1 MQAVFSSKMALTDA
15 FVSRQD
21 TMQILVT
28 IGTGKTITVN
38 EVAST
43 DTIAAVRRKIE
54 EKERIP
60 RERRYRLIFN
70 GTVLEDSCA
79 VGECDICG
87 GHTIHLRYLYHK

>member
-38 EVAST
+38 EIAST
-43 DTIAAVRRKIE
+43 EPPTPLPPSGEKSRK
-54 EKERIP
+54 R
-60 RERRYRLIFN
+60 
-70 GTVLEDSCA
+70 SA
-79 VGECDICG
+79 
-87 GHTIHLRYLYHK
+87 LRGNVATG